1 MAENNRLFNCA
12 VYRLFRKERPGGGC
26 FAGEMSAVMYSLMV
40 IFNKKADRTTW
51 PENSTLLRTPGLPYR
66 QPFTGRGL
74 AVPLERRNFL
84 CYNYGPTVSLK
95 LRDTMSVISGFYFEI
110 WFREEVVF

>member
-1 MAENNRLFNCA
+1 MKSPEQYHLSRALNYIIEIVLI
-12 VYRLFRKERPGGGC
+12 
-26 FAGEMSAVMYSLMV
+26 
-40 IFNKKADRTTW
+40 IFNKKADRITW
-51 PENSTLLRTPGLPYR
+51 PEKSTLLRIPGLPYR

-110 WFREEVVF
+110 CFRKEVVF